1 MIPREQLR
9 GQVLE
14 LYYHNG
20 EYLARILLMNI
31 FRSEH
36 RPNYH
41 ILSSCIIGEMPL
53 GCSSQLCESEELFH
67 NNFCKIQEGEDI
79 TTLFLSLKAFSARVG
94 DKTGEDIG
102 GAIVWRGWDLSSPL
116 LCSLERAETVSV

>member
-1 MIPREQLR
+1 MVVESQRNYFI
-9 GQVLE
+9 
-14 LYYHNG
+14 
-20 EYLARILLMNI
+20 I
-31 FRSEH
+31 F
-36 RPNYH
+36 
-41 ILSSCIIGEMPL
+41 
-53 GCSSQLCESEELFH
+53 FV
-67 NNFCKIQEGEDI
+67 IQEGEDI